1 MEQLIG
7 AVVGAVIVFAFAS
20 IFGFSCCPIF
30 GPVIELASDFLGRAG
45 LSWPT
50 CFVFFGIS
58 WLFRISRDVT
68 FFEVLFS
75 LTDLNLFLDEN
86 CVL

>member
-7 AVVGAVIVFAFAS
+7 VVVGAVIVFAFAS
-20 IFGFSCCPIF
+20 IFGFS
-30 GPVIELASDFLGRAG
+30 AWGR
-45 LSWPT
+45 S
-50 CFVFFGIS
+50 FVADVFWVFRIS
-58 WLFRISRDVT
+58 GLFRISRDVT

-75 LTDLNLFLDEN
+75 LTDLNLILDEN